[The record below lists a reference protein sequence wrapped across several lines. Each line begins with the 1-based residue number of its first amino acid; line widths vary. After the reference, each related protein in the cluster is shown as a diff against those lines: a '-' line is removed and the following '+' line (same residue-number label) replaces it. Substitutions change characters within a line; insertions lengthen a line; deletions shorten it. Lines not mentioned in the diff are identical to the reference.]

1 MKIISII
8 FLLLICFGTISAQ
21 NSHKQILDDP
31 KVKYY
36 DLEGRLVSLDFF
48 KEVNMGFRMQFIMER
63 TEADTVIRKIVWV
76 DTIENDKKKQTS
88 KPN

>member
-1 MKIISII
+1 M
-8 FLLLICFGTISAQ
+8 LICFGTISAQ

-48 KEVNMGFRMQFIMER
+48 KEVNMGGYVVYYVKKQGDI
-63 TEADTVIRKIVWV
+63 VIRKKVLI
-76 DTIENDKKKQTS
+76 DTRKNEDD
-88 KPN
+88 

>member
-1 MKIISII
+1 MNIFSII

-48 KEVNMGFRMQFIMER
+48 KEVNMGGY
-63 TEADTVIRKIVWV
+63 VVYYV
-76 DTIENDKKKQTS
+76 KKTG
-88 KPN
+88 